1 MYQLLSD
8 CYTVEGH
15 YREAM
20 GVHEEI
26 LRLVVEGDD
35 DDERTL
41 DTMTPDMARK
51 HLDELKLSYQ
61 RYKGWDK
68 SHGVYEDIVQ
78 RLINMKEYKGNPH
91 FSGVQPATK
100 WNVNEKPAKPEQLSA
115 PMEWEFVDR
124 NHIGEKGEISTPSTP
139 TTPKR
144 PGQGTHRATSNWGMR
159 LIHGHLFGKHD
170 EDDVPKLP
178 GKGLEGD
185 RFGTGAEAFG
195 SSHPKKSQVT
205 NDPHGSNAFG
215 STYPKT
221 RKEEGKADHNGLT
234 L

>member
-1 MYQLLSD
+1 MSQLLSD

-35 DDERTL
+35 DDDRTI

-51 HLDELKLSYQ
+51 HLDELKRSYQ
-61 RYKGWDK
+61 RYNGWDK
-68 SHGVYEDIVQ
+68 SPSVYEDIVQ
-78 RLINMKEYKGNPH
+78 RLIAMKEYKGNPH
-91 FSGVQPATK
+91 FSGVQPASK
-100 WNVNEKPAKPEQLSA
+100 WNVNEKPAKPDHLSA
-115 PMEWEFVDR
+115 PTEWEFADR
-124 NHIGEKGEISTPSTP
+124 NLIGEKGELSTPSTP

-144 PGQGTHRATSNWGMR
+144 PGTAHRATSNWGMR

-170 EDDVPKLP
+170 DDDVPALP
-178 GKGLEGD
+178 SKGQDGD

-195 SSHPKKSQVT
+195 STYPKKSPIPD
-205 NDPHGSNAFG
+205 DPHGSKAFG
-215 STYPKT
+215 STYPKS
-221 RKEEGKADHNGLT
+221 RKEEGKANYNGLT